1 MSITAVKGFNDI
13 LPDETFIWKFI
24 EQTAWRI
31 FTSYGYSEI
40 KVPVVEKTELF
51 MRSIGETTDIVEKE
65 MYSFADRHGDGLT
78 LRPEGTASVVRA
90 YIEHKLYTRPINKLY
105 YYGPMFRYERPQKG
119 RYRQFYQI
127 GAEVMGEAHPHMD
140 AETIEMLVRF
150 FNEIGLKGITL
161 YINSLGCAECRPGY
175 KQELTRYLEGVKG
188 ALCENCQR
196 RLTANPLRALDCKS
210 TGCIEATQ
218 AAPTIT
224 DSLCPACSDHF
235 VKVRSSLSARG
246 IAAAVNPRMVRGLD
260 YYTKTTFEI
269 TAAGLGAQNAVA
281 AGGRY
286 DGLVSD
292 LGGPA
297 TPCFGF
303 AMGME
308 RVALLLQETGLE
320 ERGIKETP
328 ICAFIALGQEAEMA
342 GTALV
347 KILREAGLRVIEIF
361 TEGGL
366 KTRMKMADR
375 LGARF
380 AVILG
385 EDEFISGIVTI
396 KDMKTAVQKQ
406 VKVLDAAAA
415 LTCSSGLQP

>member
-13 LPDETFIWKFI
+13 LPNETFIWKFI
-24 EQTAWRI
+24 EQTACRI

-65 MYSFADRHGDGLT
+65 MYSFLDRHGDGLT

-90 YIEHKLYTRPINKLY
+90 YIEHKLYTAPINKLF

-127 GAEVMGEAHPHMD
+127 GAEVMGEDHPFMD
-140 AETIEMLVRF
+140 AETIEMLVEF
-150 FNEIGLKGITL
+150 FKEIGLQGITL

-175 KQELTRYLEGVKG
+175 KQTLTRYLEGVKDR
-188 ALCENCQR
+188 LCENCQR
-196 RLTANPLRALDCKS
+196 RLSVNPLRALDCKS
-210 TGCIEATQ
+210 TGCIAATQ
-218 AAPTIT
+218 DAPKIT
-224 DSLCPACSDHF
+224 DSLCTRCKQHF
-235 VKVRSSLSARG
+235 IFVTDSLSRRG
-246 IAAAVNPRMVRGLD
+246 IIAIPNPRMVRGLD

-269 TAAGLGAQNAVA
+269 TAAAGLGAQNAVA

-286 DGLVSD
+286 DGLVKD

-308 RVALLLQETGLE
+308 RVALLLQETGL
-320 ERGIKETP
+320 RSVKEP
-328 ICAFIALGQEAEMA
+328 PLCAFIALGKEAEMA
-342 GTALV
+342 GTAII
-347 KILREAGLRVIEIF
+347 KILREDGLRVVEVF

-375 LGARF
+375 LGAGF
-380 AVILG
+380 AIILG
-385 EDEFISGIVTI
+385 EDELKTGKVII
-396 KDMKTAVQKQ
+396 KDMKTATQDTINL
-406 VKVLDAAAA
+406 LDAATALKAA
-415 LTCSSGLQP
+415 CA

>member
-1 MSITAVKGFNDI
+1 MSITAIRGFNDI
-13 LPDETFIWKFI
+13 LPDETFVWKFI
-24 EQTAWRI
+24 EQTACAV

-40 KVPVVEKTELF
+40 KVPIVEKTELF

-90 YIEHKLYTRPINKLY
+90 YIEHKLYTRPVNKLY

-119 RYRQFYQI
+119 RYRQFYQV
-127 GAEVMGEAHPHMD
+127 GAEVMGEAHPFMD

-150 FNEIGLKGITL
+150 FREIRLKDITL
-161 YINSLGCAECRPGY
+161 YVNSLGCAQCRPGY
-175 KQELTRYLEGVKG
+175 KQELTRYLEGVKDK
-188 ALCENCQR
+188 LCENCRR
-196 RLTANPLRALDCKS
+196 RLSANPLRALDCKS

-218 AAPTIT
+218 AAPAIT
-224 DSLCPACSDHF
+224 GALCPSCNDHF
-235 VKVRSSLSARG
+235 DKVKSSLSARG
-246 IAAAVNPRMVRGLD
+246 IAATTNPRMVRGLD

-286 DGLVSD
+286 DGLVKD

-308 RVALLLQETGLE
+308 RVALLLQETGLA
-320 ERGIKETP
+320 ERGIKEPLTS
-328 ICAFIALGQEAEMA
+328 AFIALGPEAEKA
-342 GTALV
+342 GVSLV
-347 KILREAGLRVIEIF
+347 KSWREAGLRVIDIF

-366 KTRMKMADR
+366 KSRIKMADR

-380 AVILG
+380 AIILG
-385 EDEFISGIVTI
+385 EDELKAGIVTI
-396 KDMKTAVQKQ
+396 KDMKTATQTQ
-406 VKVLDAAAA
+406 VKITDAKDA
-415 LTCSSGLQP
+415 LTRSSWL

>member
-1 MSITAVKGFNDI
+1 MSITAVKGFNDV
-13 LPDETFIWKFI
+13 LPDDTFIWKFI
-24 EQTAWRI
+24 ERTACDV
-31 FTSYGYSEI
+31 FSSYGYSEI
-40 KVPVVEKTELF
+40 KLPVVEKTELF

-90 YIEHKLYTRPINKLY
+90 YIEHKLYTKPVNKLY

-127 GAEVMGEAHPHMD
+127 GAEVMGEVSPYMD
-140 AETIEMLVRF
+140 AETIEMLVIF
-150 FNEIGLKGITL
+150 FRKIGLQGITL
-161 YINSLGCAECRPGY
+161 YINSLGCSECRPGY
-175 KQELTRYLEGVKG
+175 KQALTRYLEGVKDK
-188 ALCENCQR
+188 LCENCQR
-196 RLTANPLRALDCKS
+196 RIIANPLRALDCKS

-218 AAPTIT
+218 AAPAIT
-224 DSLCPACSDHF
+224 DSLCVRCSDHF
-235 VKVRSSLSARG
+235 EKVNTSLVARG
-246 IAAAVNPRMVRGLD
+246 IASAVNPRMVRGLD

-286 DGLVSD
+286 DGLVKD
-292 LGGPA
+292 LGGPD

-308 RVALLLQETGLE
+308 RVALLLQETGLH
-320 ERGIKETP
+320 GISEQP
-328 ICAFIALGQEAEMA
+328 IIAFIALGLDAEKA
-342 GTALV
+342 GVALV
-347 KILREAGLRVIEIF
+347 KGWREAGIRIIEIF
-361 TEGGL
+361 TEGSL

-385 EDEFISGIVTI
+385 EDELAAGIVTI
-396 KDMKTAVQKQ
+396 KDMKTASQTQ
-406 VKVLDAAAA
+406 VKLTDACEH
-415 LTCSSGLQP
+415 LLQRPDQP

>member
-1 MSITAVKGFNDI
+1 MTITAVRGFNDI
-13 LPDETFIWKFI
+13 LPGDSFVWKFV
-24 EQTAWRI
+24 EQSAWRV
-31 FTSYGYSEI
+31 FASYGYSEI

-90 YIEHKLYTRPINKLY
+90 YIEHKLYTKPVNKLY
-105 YYGPMFRYERPQKG
+105 YHGPMFRYERPQKG

-127 GAEVMGEAHPHMD
+127 GAEVLGSAHPHMD
-140 AETIEMLVRF
+140 AEAIEMLVRF
-150 FNEIGLKGITL
+150 FTEIGLTGITL
-161 YINSLGCAECRPGY
+161 HINSLGCSECRPGY
-175 KQELTRYLEGVKG
+175 KAALIGFLEGVKDR
-188 ALCENCQR
+188 LCENCR
-196 RLTANPLRALDCKS
+196 RRIAANPLRALDCKS
-210 TGCIEATQ
+210 TGCIEATRS
-218 AAPTIT
+218 APAIT
-224 DSLCPACSDHF
+224 GSLCDGCADHF
-235 VKVRSSLSARG
+235 GKVKVSLSARG
-246 IAAAVNPRMVRGLD
+246 IVAVINPRMVRGLD

-269 TAAGLGAQNAVA
+269 TASGLGAQNAVA

-308 RVALLLQETGLE
+308 RVVLLLQETGLE
-320 ERGIKETP
+320 ARGIRP
-328 ICAFIALGQEAEMA
+328 DAVCAFIPIGAQAIDA
-342 GTALV
+342 GTGIV
-347 KILREAGLRVIEIF
+347 KGWRQAGLSVIEIF
-361 TEGGL
+361 DEGAL
-366 KTRMKMADR
+366 KSRMKMADR

-385 EDEFISGIVTI
+385 EDELKAGLVTI
-396 KDMKTAVQKQ
+396 KDMKTAGQTQ
-406 VKVLDAAAA
+406 VRLADAAAELAKAA
-415 LTCSSGLQP
+415 L